1 MMNMK
6 NPLLMWDWTL
16 AQFKSQ

>member
-1 MMNMK
+1 MMNLK